1 MIHASSFHEGNQTWG
16 LFDEED
22 PVAAGN
28 TLQRELAAAF
38 KREGVPFGSFTIVWL
53 PREANSK
60 RDRILLKRT
69 GKKVHLSSDS
79 YNPSREATINNLV
92 ASAREHLDSQDAIGR
107 YVASVWHN
115 LRHLLPY
122 LSERPLMANHV
133 GGNRT
138 YMAYAHLLSDGLAE
152 TLVPIRLGLGGRH
165 VEEGLTPVVEQQ
177 RLRRAKIEAAGS
189 RGNALT
195 CCPVAAAVVSGS
207 HKRRDKVVANMKR
220 ALADGATTIKDGH
233 YAPSVALGKGI
244 SWKDGRMSL
253 PLDLVPSAIRSI
265 LDGRTIGEIIEH
277 PWLPEGTITSHAERG
292 NDLEIRIAFDPVPLM
307 PVARSIGMTLD
318 QII

>member
-1 MIHASSFHEGNQTWG
+1 MIHDSSFHEGNQTWG

-79 YNPSREATINNLV
+79 YNPSREATIDNLV

-152 TLVPIRLGLGGRH
+152 TLVPIRLDLGGRH

-207 HKRRDKVVANMKR
+207 HQRRDKVVANMKR
-220 ALADGATTIKDGH
+220 ALADGG
-233 YAPSVALGKGI
+233 
-244 SWKDGRMSL
+244 MSL

-265 LDGRTIGEIIEH
+265 LDGRTIGEIVEH